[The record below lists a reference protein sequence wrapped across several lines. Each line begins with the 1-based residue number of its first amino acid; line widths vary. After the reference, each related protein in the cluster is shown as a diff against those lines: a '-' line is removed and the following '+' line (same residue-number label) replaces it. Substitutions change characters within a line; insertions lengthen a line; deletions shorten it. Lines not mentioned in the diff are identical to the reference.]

1 MAITKKYK
9 KKILCLESDYED
21 KMTND
26 WTVQGVLQQLKNF
39 EIDSIYRRFSTKEEL
54 SFLLKK
60 LKSASYANYSIIY
73 LTCHGSPGYIH
84 VNEEEIS
91 LAELAQMSNGAFK
104 NKIIHFGSCETVKSE
119 KRVEAFLT
127 ESKALMISG
136 DLKQIDFLESVAMDL
151 LYFNAA
157 QDYKSSKYLKKFI
170 ENNYV
175 GLKDKTGF
183 KIYD

>member
-1 MAITKKYK
+1 
-9 KKILCLESDYED
+9 
-21 KMTND
+21 
-26 WTVQGVLQQLKNF
+26 
-39 EIDSIYRRFSTKEEL
+39 
-54 SFLLKK
+54 
-60 LKSASYANYSIIY
+60 
-73 LTCHGSPGYIH
+73 
-84 VNEEEIS
+84 
-91 LAELAQMSNGAFK
+91 MSNGAFK

-170 ENNYV
+170 ENNYA
-175 GLKDKTGF
+175 GLKDYSNINIKLFDITGRQVHSMNNQSSD
-183 KIYD
+183 KIPLKVNDLSKGVYVVQVLQGSRGVGVLKMVLR